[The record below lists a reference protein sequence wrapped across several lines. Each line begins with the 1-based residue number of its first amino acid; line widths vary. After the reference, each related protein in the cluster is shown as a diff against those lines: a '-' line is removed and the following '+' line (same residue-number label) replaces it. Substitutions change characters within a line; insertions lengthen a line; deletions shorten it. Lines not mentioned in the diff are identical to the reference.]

1 MTSIEARRIAIVSRC
16 SWTMHS
22 FRLSLIRSLMER
34 NYAVKAVGAGGDGYD
49 LKLLAAGVDFEHVPV
64 SRRGISP
71 LIDLWLLVRLVMLFR
86 RVRPQV
92 FHGFT
97 IKPVI
102 YGTLA
107 AAIVKVPVRVVTIT
121 GLGHAFTTA
130 SGVLRRVVET
140 LYRVALGRASLVFF
154 QNADDRNLFLE
165 RGLVTAEKT
174 RLIAGSGVDTARFAV
189 APLPLASGASPR
201 FLMIARM
208 LREKGVLEYLTAA
221 AEVRKVRPDA
231 EFALLGGIDSRN
243 PSGLSREQVGT
254 LAATAGVRWI
264 DQVSDVRP
272 HLADSDVLVLPSY
285 REGMPRVVL
294 EAAAMGRPAI
304 VTDVPGCRDAV
315 VAGITGLL
323 VPVADAGALAR
334 AMLELMN
341 EPNRVREMGVA
352 ARRHIEAE
360 FDETVVIRETISA
373 YQELIR

>member
-1 MTSIEARRIAIVSRC
+1 MTSIEARRIVIVSRC
-16 SWTMHS
+16 SWTMHT

-34 NYAVKAVGAGGDGYD
+34 GCAVKAVGAGGDGYD
-49 LKLLAAGVDFEHVPV
+49 LKLLAAGVDFEDVPV

-71 LIDLWLLVRLVMLFR
+71 LNDLWLLLRLVVLFR

-107 AAIVKVPVRVVTIT
+107 AAITRVPVRVVTIT

-130 SGVLRRVVET
+130 SGALRRVVEF
-140 LYRVALGRASLVFF
+140 LYRAALARASLVFF

-165 RGLVTAEKT
+165 RGLVTADRT

-189 APLPLASGASPR
+189 APLPLASGGSPR

-221 AEVRKVRPDA
+221 AEVRKVRPEA
-231 EFALLGGIDSRN
+231 EFTLLGGIDSRN
-243 PSGLSREQVGT
+243 PTGLSREQVQT

-272 HLADSDVLVLPSY
+272 HLAANDVLILPSY
-285 REGMPRVVL
+285 REGMPRTVL

-334 AMLELMN
+334 VMLELMN
-341 EPNRVREMGVA
+341 EPNRIREMGVA
-352 ARRHIEAE
+352 ARRHIEAQ
-360 FDETVVIRETISA
+360 FDETVVIRETMSA